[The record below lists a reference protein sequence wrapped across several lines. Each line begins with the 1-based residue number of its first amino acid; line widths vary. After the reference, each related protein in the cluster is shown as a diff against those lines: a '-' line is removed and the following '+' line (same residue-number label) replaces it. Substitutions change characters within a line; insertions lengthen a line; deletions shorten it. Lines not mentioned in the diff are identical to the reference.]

1 MTALFMTHIWWLRC
15 HNDRVVGISCL
26 NSYPGQEG
34 DSRFRTGVAYDFEEN
49 LMNLTLWIVTGL
61 LAVAYLIGGAVKLIM
76 PKEKIAA
83 KTSGASWVEDF
94 SAGSVKAIG
103 ALEVLAAVGLVLP
116 AALGIVPVLVPLA
129 ALGLVM
135 IMVGAVITRIR
146 RHEVKFMVGDL
157 VYLALAGFVVWGRFG
172 PQPFTV

>member
-1 MTALFMTHIWWLRC
+1 VEPHC
-15 HNDRVVGISCL
+15 H
-26 NSYPGQEG
+26 
-34 DSRFRTGVAYDFEEN
+34 SRFKTRVAYNFKEI

-61 LAVAYLIGGAVKLIM
+61 LAVAYLIGGGGKLIM

-83 KTSGASWVEDF
+83 TSRSARWVEDF

-116 AALGIVPVLVPLA
+116 AALDIAPVLVPLA

-146 RHEVKFMVGDL
+146 RHEANLMVADL
-157 VYLALAGFVVWGRFG
+157 VYLALAGFVMWGRFG
-172 PQPFTV
+172 PESFTG